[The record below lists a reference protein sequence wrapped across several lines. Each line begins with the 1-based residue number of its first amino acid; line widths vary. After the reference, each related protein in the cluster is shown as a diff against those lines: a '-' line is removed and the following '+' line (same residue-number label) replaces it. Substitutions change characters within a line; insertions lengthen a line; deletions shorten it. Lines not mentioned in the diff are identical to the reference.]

1 MRAIEAIEALSALA
15 QGTRLEAFR
24 LLVNHEPEGLPAGDI
39 ARLLNVPHNTLSS
52 HLATL
57 ARAGL
62 VTVER
67 RSRTMIYRVEL
78 GTVRSLVM
86 FLLRD
91 CCNGQ
96 PELCSPLVDEIARV
110 CSPHVACGGEENESL
125 RPAD

>member
-96 PELCSPLVDEIARV
+96 PELCSPWLTRSQECV
-110 CSPHVACGGEENESL
+110 
-125 RPAD
+125 RPK

>member
-1 MRAIEAIEALSALA
+1 MREIEAIEALSALA

-78 GTVRSLVM
+78 GTVRSLAM

-110 CSPHVACGGEENESL
+110 CSPQVACGCEENESL